1 MNLHL
6 ELLTNDRVSYI
17 DVADTRPCL
26 CDNSGNFIAYYIPAA
41 RTLLVHIRENL
52 SLNFNLMINT

>member
-52 SLNFNLMINT
+52 